1 MKKILLALAVLATFQ
16 VATAQD
22 KSASAIKAYESAL
35 KATENAKKAA
45 NPATWIKVG
54 ETLMSAYEAPAGN
67 GMIGMDQQNL
77 QMIMAGNKPQS
88 VEEVTIG
95 GQPFT
100 KQVYPAVNYYIN
112 ADGVLAMI
120 EVTKPAVENALDKAA
135 DAFKKAAELDTA
147 GKNEKKIAEGINGV
161 ADKYAQEATQAYS
174 FGNYLESSKYFDKIA
189 DLMACPPVSKVDST
203 SIYNSGLTAYFAQ
216 DFDKAKKSFEKCK
229 AIGYY
234 TADGDVYAKLAD
246 IAQRQGD
253 NAGMKAALEEG
264 FEKFPGSQAILVGL
278 INYYMSNGEN
288 PEKLFDLLGAAKKN
302 DPKNASLWY
311 VEGQAYEK
319 LGRKDEALQSY
330 AECSKVNPDYVYGY
344 IGAAILLGNKAQE
357 FADKAYTEMDNKKYE
372 ALIGESNKNL
382 AESLDLMLKAY
393 EVSKDENLKVSVA
406 NVIKEYSFQLRNTD
420 PKYME
425 INKKFNEI
433 LGNN

>member
-135 DAFKKAAELDTA
+135 DAYKKAAELDA
-147 GKNEKKIAEGINGV
+147 GGKNEKKIV
-161 ADKYAQEATQAYS
+161 D
-174 FGNYLESSKYFDKIA
+174 
-189 DLMACPPVSKVDST
+189 VSREFL
-203 SIYNSGLTAYFAQ
+203 N
-216 DFDKAKKSFEKCK
+216 
-229 AIGYY
+229 
-234 TADGDVYAKLAD
+234 
-246 IAQRQGD
+246 
-253 NAGMKAALEEG
+253 
-264 FEKFPGSQAILVGL
+264 
-278 INYYMSNGEN
+278 SNGA
-288 PEKLFDLLGAAKKN
+288 EKHITAAVAAPN
-302 DPKNASLWY
+302 NSAFLRLRSNSIHAAAS
-311 VEGQAYEK
+311 
-319 LGRKDEALQSY
+319 
-330 AECSKVNPDYVYGY
+330 
-344 IGAAILLGNKAQE
+344 IAAANE
-357 FADKAYTEMDNKKYE
+357 
-372 ALIGESNKNL
+372 
-382 AESLDLMLKAY
+382 AESIPP
-393 EVSKDENLKVSVA
+393 S
-406 NVIKEYSFQLRNTD
+406 RRH
-420 PKYME
+420 
-425 INKKFNEI
+425 
-433 LGNN
+433 